1 MVLKP
6 IFNKMKRITLITF
19 ALLLIMQNGFSQ
31 KPISNGWHLLS
42 LEKDSVYGIDLD
54 RAYTFIKEK
63 NKKATP
69 VIVAVIDSGI
79 DTAHEDLKNI
89 LWKNLNEIPGN
100 GIDDDKNGY
109 IDDIN
114 GWNFLGNKDGKNI
127 KKASDEKSRVFHKYK
142 SKYSNKELDTNLL
155 SVEEKYLYKTWY
167 KSSKEIKV
175 STEDQANITYLEV
188 VLKSLKKNDKL
199 VREDMGKEEYTI
211 EELENYNPKTD
222 IAKKAKMGV
231 LQIMKILGI
240 DAKAKNTEV
249 LDELDEYVEGKK
261 SALDAADNPPFDY
274 RADIVK
280 DDYNN
285 IQDKSYGNNDIMAST
300 PKHGTHVSGIIAA
313 QRNNGIGM
321 DGVADYVQIMT
332 IRAVPDGD
340 EYDKD
345 VALAIFYAVNNGA
358 KIINMSFGKG
368 FSPEKKWVDSAIQ
381 YAASKD
387 VLLIHAAGN
396 DSKDIDN
403 NANYPN
409 PYMLLTGKRATN
421 YITIGASSDP
431 KISGSLA
438 ASFSNYGVHTV
449 NVFAPGDKIYSTIP
463 GGNKYGNLQG
473 TSMAAP
479 VVSGIAALIRTYYPF
494 LSAVQVKDIIEKSAI
509 VYTTQVPSILPGS
522 NEKVSLKDLCTTGGL
537 VNAFAAIQMAEKFA
551 PTNAPVDK
559 TNTPVTPRKKV
570 RKRN

>member
-1 MVLKP
+1 
-6 IFNKMKRITLITF
+6 MKRITRITVVLILMIQSGF
-19 ALLLIMQNGFSQ
+19 AQ
-31 KPISNGWHLLS
+31 KTISNGWHLLGY
-42 LEKDSVYGIDLD
+42 EKDSVYGIDLN
-54 RAYTFIKEK
+54 RAYTFLKEK
-63 NKKATP
+63 NKISTP
-69 VIVAVIDSGI
+69 IIVAVIDSGI
-79 DTAHEDLKNI
+79 DTTHEDLKNI
-89 LWKNLNEIPGN
+89 LWKNVKEIPGN

-109 IDDIN
+109 IDDIY
-114 GWNFLGNKDGKNI
+114 GWNFLGNKNGKNI

-142 SKYSNKELDTNLL
+142 ALYANKELDTNLM
-155 SVEEKYLYKTWY
+155 SVEEKYIYQTWY

-199 VREDMGKEEYTI
+199 IREDMGKEEYTI

-231 LQIMKILGI
+231 LQIMKLLSI
-240 DAKAKNTEV
+240 DSKAKNTEV
-249 LDELDEYVEGKK
+249 LEELDDYVEGKK
-261 SALDAADNPPFDY
+261 SAIDAADNPPFDY

-285 IQDKSYGNNDIMAST
+285 IQDKSYGNNDVMAST

-313 QRNNGIGM
+313 QRDNGKGI
-321 DGVADYVQIMT
+321 DGVAENVKIMT

-345 VALAIFYAVNNGA
+345 IALAIFYAVNNGA

-387 VLLIHAAGN
+387 VLIIHAAGN
-396 DSKDIDN
+396 DAKNVDV

-409 PYMLLTGKRATN
+409 PFMLLTKKRATN
-421 YITIGASSDP
+421 YITVGASSDP

-438 ASFSNYGVHTV
+438 ANFSNYGINTV
-449 NVFAPGDKIYSTIP
+449 DVFAPGDKIYSTVP
-463 GGNKYGNLQG
+463 GGNTYANLQG

-479 VVSGIAALIRTYYPF
+479 VVSGIAALIRSYYPI
-494 LSAVQVKDIIEKSAI
+494 LNASQVKDIIEKSSVI
-509 VYTTQVPSILPGS
+509 YNSEVPTFLPGS
-522 NEKVSLKDLCTTGGL
+522 SEKVALKDLCKTGGL
-537 VNAFAAIQMAEKFA
+537 VNAYEAVKLAEKKA
-551 PTNAPVDK
+551 VSIVPEDK
-559 TNTPVTPRKKV
+559 TNTPITPRKKA